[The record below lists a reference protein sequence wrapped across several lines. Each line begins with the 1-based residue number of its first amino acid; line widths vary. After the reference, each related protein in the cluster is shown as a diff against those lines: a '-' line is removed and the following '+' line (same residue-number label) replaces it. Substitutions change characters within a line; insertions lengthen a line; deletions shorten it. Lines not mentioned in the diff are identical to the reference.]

1 MAGDAKTDKKDT
13 QGDVEFKK
21 RDASWPLVLW
31 YIHVYILGTYGIYVT
46 FTSALWSTILFT
58 TVLTLLGILGVTV
71 GVHRLWAHRTFTA
84 VAPLRL
90 FLMLCQ
96 TMSGQGTI
104 YSRVQ
109 AHRLHHAYFQKDED
123 PYYSKHNF
131 WYAQLHGNMLKY
143 SRQQEQLLKEVDMS
157 DIENDKIVMF
167 QKRYYVLLYILINVL
182 LPVNTPFQYFGEALN
197 NSLFVSFWLRSLI
210 VLNIGNLVNSAHF
223 IWSIHKGFKPTDSN
237 SIFFIT
243 KSFWPQFH
251 YLLPN
256 DYLSGEFGDYAN
268 GTGSTVIRVLAAL
281 DLAKDL
287 HTVSSVAVRNGLT
300 EAVEKNRP
308 IIECINE
315 QVKLEE
321 SLRPFNHF
329 LNRDKFM

>member
-1 MAGDAKTDKKDT
+1 M
-13 QGDVEFKK
+13 
-21 RDASWPLVLW
+21 
-31 YIHVYILGTYGIYVT
+31 
-46 FTSALWSTILFT
+46 
-58 TVLTLLGILGVTV
+58 
-71 GVHRLWAHRTFTA
+71 
-84 VAPLRL
+84 
-90 FLMLCQ
+90 
-96 TMSGQGTI
+96 
-104 YSRVQ
+104 
-109 AHRLHHAYFQKDED
+109 
-123 PYYSKHNF
+123 
-131 WYAQLHGNMLKY
+131 
-143 SRQQEQLLKEVDMS
+143 
-157 DIENDKIVMF
+157 
-167 QKRYYVLLYILINVL
+167 L
-182 LPVNTPFQYFGEALN
+182 LPVNTPFQYFGESLS
-197 NSLFVSFWLRSLI
+197 NSLFVGFWLRSLI

-237 SIFFIT
+237 SIFIIT

-268 GTGSTVIRVLAAL
+268 GTGSTIIRVFAAL